1 MFGKKEKQQFSSE
14 QMEAVQN
21 MIKAFVKIKFR

>member
-1 MFGKKEKQQFSSE
+1 MDSLFGKKEKQQFSSE

-21 MIKAFVKIKFR
+21 MIKAFVM